1 VIFYLL
7 GVHTDLFS
15 DLAVVF
21 RTYDL
26 FLILGEIS
34 ERMQFRGKA
43 AGMFEL
49 FKLIFF
55 LALFAHFI
63 ACSWYKVGELSASSG
78 EEVTWLNSL

>member
-1 VIFYLL
+1 
-7 GVHTDLFS
+7 VHTDLFT

-26 FLILGEIS
+26 FSLLREIS

-63 ACSWYKVGELSASSG
+63 ACSWYKVGEISASSG
-78 EEVTWLNSL
+78 ETVTWLSSL